1 MKNNN
6 FLDPWIRFFFHLFR
20 FFRHIYPKWK
30 LATILMYIYIYSI
43 YKNEI
48 HFPIIWISLLRYIR
62 ICILIYI
69 YFYCFICKNIL
80 RKGVGLLYKLLNV
93 PEINPLS
100 LAISIF
106 QIFETYKFCK
116 YKFYTKK
123 KISIYLKIQCYPP
136 LFLNNL
142 LIFQI
147 FDII

>member
-1 MKNNN
+1 MNTIFLSFISFFPSYLSKMKISY
-6 FLDPWIRFFFHLFR
+6 DSV
-20 FFRHIYPKWK
+20 
-30 LATILMYIYIYSI
+30 YIYIC
-43 YKNEI
+43 KNEI

-123 KISIYLKIQCYPP
+123 KISIYLKIQCYLP

-142 LIFQI
+142 VIFQT